1 MRLLVLAVAAAGL
14 ATPSAQA
21 LDGETCQ
28 GRPATIVAAPGDRFV
43 DGTAGDDVIVVQ
55 TGPVF
60 VGAGAGNDTICVSG
74 PLGSSRSRKY
84 TQVNGEDGE
93 DSLQVRGSDEA
104 DVLLYE
110 QVESADISL
119 GGGDDVFGVTLYDA
133 TPGNGVFEGGRG
145 HDLLDIYSEWPT
157 TVDLADERI
166 AFDGNDGSYIL
177 RGFADVE
184 ANASRLVLAGDERPN
199 HLEGEAC
206 DLTIGG
212 GGGGDELRAF
222 HRPGE
227 DCRVLLRGARGD
239 DHLVGTSGNDK
250 LLGGPGDD
258 YLVGGLGNDRLVGGP
273 GRDRANGKP
282 GRDSCVAE
290 VEEACEG

>member
-1 MRLLVLAVAAAGL
+1 MRVLVLAVAAAAL

-21 LDGETCQ
+21 VDGETCQ
-28 GRPATIVAAPGDRFV
+28 GKPATIVAAPGDRFV
-43 DGTAGDDVIVVQ
+43 DGTAGDDIIVVQ

-60 VGAGAGNDTICVSG
+60 VWAGSGNDTICVSG

-84 TQVNGEDGE
+84 TKVNGEEGE
-93 DSLQVRGSDEA
+93 DSLEVRGSNEA

-110 QVESADISL
+110 QVESADLRL
-119 GGGDDVFGVTLYDA
+119 GGGDDVLGVTLYEVA
-133 TPGNGVFEGGRG
+133 PGNGVFEGGQG
-145 HDLLDIYSEWPT
+145 SDLLDVYSDWPM

-166 AFDGNDGSYIL
+166 TFDGADGSYRL

-184 ANASRLVLAGDERPN
+184 ADASRLVLSGDGRPN

-212 GGGGDELRAF
+212 GGGADELRAF
-222 HRPGE
+222 HSPGD
-227 DCRVLLRGARGD
+227 DCRVLLRGAKGD

-258 YLVGGLGNDRLVGGP
+258 YLVGAVGNDVLMGGP

-282 GRDSCVAE
+282 GRDQCVAE
-290 VEEACEG
+290 VERGCER